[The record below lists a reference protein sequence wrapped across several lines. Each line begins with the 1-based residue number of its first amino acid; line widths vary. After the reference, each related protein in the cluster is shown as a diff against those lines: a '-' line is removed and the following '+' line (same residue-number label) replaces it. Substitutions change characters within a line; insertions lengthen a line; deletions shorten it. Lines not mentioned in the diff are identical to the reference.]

1 LQYKSYPET
10 LIEYDLRTFKIVDI
24 NFNRSIR
31 GSRVGCN
38 SFIAF
43 CATGDKV
50 VYDRKMRTTIQSSSR
65 SVGKSIIFGAIGGF
79 VGGLVMIP
87 FMMLT
92 AMMAGMPANTIVV
105 AMGLAFGANQND
117 AMTSGLGMHILT
129 SALIGVI
136 FGAVTALVGKLRI
149 TGFRKGIV
157 EGLITGMIAF
167 AVLFIPIT
175 MAVMP
180 PVLINMM
187 IQMNPSI
194 TQQQAMGMLQQGM
207 PMMMG
212 IGVLEHLVYGA
223 VLGAITSALVLKLGA
238 RKEGRESSTRIA
250 DSSENQ

>member
-1 LQYKSYPET
+1 LQVFYR
-10 LIEYDLRTFKIVDI
+10 ILR
-24 NFNRSIR
+24 
-31 GSRVGCN
+31 N
-38 SFIAF
+38 S
-43 CATGDKV
+43 DKV
-50 VYDRKMRTTIQSSSR
+50 VYDRNMRRTIQSSNR
-65 SVGKSIIFGAIGGF
+65 SVGKSIAFGAIGGF

-92 AMMAGMPANTIVV
+92 AIMAGMPANTMPV

-136 FGAVTALVGKLRI
+136 FGAITSLVDKLRI
-149 TGFRKGIV
+149 TSFGKGIA

-167 AVLFIPIT
+167 VVLFVPIS
-175 MAVMP
+175 MMVMP
-180 PVLINMM
+180 PVLVEMM
-187 IQMNPSI
+187 MQMNPSM
-194 TQQQAMGMLQQGM
+194 TQQQAMEMLQQGM

-238 RKEGRESSTRIA
+238 RKEEESLQ
-250 DSSENQ
+250 E

>member
-10 LIEYDLRTFKIVDI
+10 LAEHNLRTFKIVDI
-24 NFNRSIR
+24 NFNRSII

-50 VYDRKMRTTIQSSSR
+50 VYDRKMRTTIQSSNR
-65 SVGKSIIFGAIGGF
+65 SFGKSILFGAIGGF

-92 AMMAGMPANTIVV
+92 AMMAGMPANTVVV
-105 AMGLAFGANQND
+105 AMGLTFGANQND
-117 AMTSGLGMHILT
+117 AMMTGLGMHLLT
-129 SALIGVI
+129 STLIGII
-136 FGAVTALVGKLRI
+136 FGAITALVGKLRI
-149 TGFRKGIV
+149 TGFRKGIA

-167 AVLFIPIT
+167 VVLFIPIS

-187 IQMNPSI
+187 IQMNPTVS
-194 TQQQAMGMLQQGM
+194 QQQAMGMLQQGM
-207 PMMMG
+207 PMMIG

-223 VLGAITSALVLKLGA
+223 VLGAITSALVLKMGA
-238 RKEGRESSTRIA
+238 RNERESSTRIA
-250 DSSENQ
+250 DSSENR

>member
-1 LQYKSYPET
+1 LQVFYH
-10 LIEYDLRTFKIVDI
+10 ILR
-24 NFNRSIR
+24 
-31 GSRVGCN
+31 N
-38 SFIAF
+38 S
-43 CATGDKV
+43 DKV
-50 VYDRKMRTTIQSSSR
+50 VYDRNMRRTIQSSNR
-65 SVGKSIIFGAIGGF
+65 SVGKNVVFGAIGGF

-92 AMMAGMPANTIVV
+92 AIMAGMPANTMPV

-117 AMTSGLGMHILT
+117 AMTSGLGMHLLT

-136 FGAVTALVGKLRI
+136 FGAITSFVGKLRI
-149 TGFRKGIV
+149 TSFGKGIA

-167 AVLFIPIT
+167 VVLFVPIS
-175 MAVMP
+175 MMVMP
-180 PVLINMM
+180 PVLVKMM
-187 IQMNPSI
+187 MQMNPSM

-238 RKEGRESSTRIA
+238 RKEERSLQE
-250 DSSENQ
+250 